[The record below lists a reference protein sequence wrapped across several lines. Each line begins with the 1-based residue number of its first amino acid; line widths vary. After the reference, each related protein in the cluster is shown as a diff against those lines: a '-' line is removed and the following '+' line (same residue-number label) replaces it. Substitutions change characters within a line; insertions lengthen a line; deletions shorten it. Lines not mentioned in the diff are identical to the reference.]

1 MSFRNLRVWQE
12 SIDLA
17 ILIYMVSDHFPARE
31 RQGLTALMRRTAV
44 SLTTDIAEGRYARGA
59 AGELDE
65 QLEVAMQLGFLSRL
79 SAAKLAVKAAKIG
92 KRLDRLKTHALSRM
106 DAARAGSARQQ
117 H

>member
-1 MSFRNLRVWQE
+1 MSFRNLRAWQE
-12 SIDLA
+12 SVDLA
-17 ILIYMVSDHFPARE
+17 VLIYMVSDHFPPRE
-31 RQGLTALMRRTAV
+31 RQGLTALMRRTAI
-44 SLTTDIAEGRYARGA
+44 SLSSDIAEGRYARRA

-79 SAAKLAVKAAKIG
+79 SAATLAVKAAMIG

-106 DAARAGSARQQ
+106 DAARTSPARQ